1 MSPPSPKGEFHS
13 AQHEGT
19 LLNQATTPARPLLEV
34 SALLMRF
41 QGITA
46 LDQVSFTMA
55 PGSITSLIGPNGA
68 GKTTL
73 FNCVTGMY
81 RPTAG
86 KVVFDGSDIT
96 AAPAHQVSQHG
107 IARTFQNLALF
118 GGLTVLDNLLVGAY
132 RQGSSGLLQG
142 FFQTPKARAEQRTAV
157 AAAMDVLDFL
167 GMPETAALL
176 PGELPYGKQKQVEF
190 ARALMQKARLVLLD
204 EPMAGMSSGEKSAM
218 TALIQRAR
226 AQFGMS
232 FLIVEHDIP
241 VIMDISDKIVVLDFG
256 VKIAEGVPEAV
267 RNAPAV
273 IAAYLGSDIEP
284 AATPA

>member
-1 MSPPSPKGEFHS
+1 M
-13 AQHEGT
+13 T
-19 LLNQATTPARPLLEV
+19 QALLEV
-34 SALLMRF
+34 NNLLMRF

-46 LDQVSFTMA
+46 LDDVSFSMA

-68 GKTTL
+68 GKTTM

-81 RPTAG
+81 TPTSG
-86 KVVFDGSDIT
+86 KVSFDGTDIT
-96 AAPAHQVSQHG
+96 GEAAHRVSRHG

-118 GGLTVLDNLLVGAY
+118 AGLTVMDNLLVGAY

-142 FFQTPKARAEQRTAV
+142 AFLSSRARAEQRAAV
-157 AAAMDVLDFL
+157 AAATEVLEFL
-167 GMPETAALL
+167 GLLEMANVL
-176 PGELPYGKQKQVEF
+176 PGELPYGRQKEVEF

-204 EPMAGMSSGEKSAM
+204 EPMAGMSTPEKTAM

-226 AQFGMS
+226 SQFGMS

-256 VKIAEGVPEAV
+256 RKIAEGTPEQVQA
-267 RNAPAV
+267 NATV
-273 IAAYLGSDIEP
+273 IAAYLGTDEG
-284 AATPA
+284 AHA